1 MKARF
6 FSAVLAAMILATASV
21 GVTALAAETTETL
34 SEATEETTETSADTA
49 EDENSA
55 VEPETETPSASD
67 DIDNMEK
74 FREVMGELAETGV
87 TDVAPDY
94 DGDPYCDTDGNATL
108 IKSEQIIYNTEEMQ
122 FIAVTTKD
130 GHVFYVLINYT
141 AGNGEDNVYFLNNV
155 RNTYGHYKLLEETA
169 LTHARALCLSAS
181 SLSRN
186 L

>member
-21 GVTALAAETTETL
+21 GVTASAAETTETL
-34 SEATEETTETSADTA
+34 SEATEEITETSADTV

-87 TDVAPDY
+87 TDV
-94 DGDPYCDTDGNATL
+94 GILVCW
-108 IKSEQIIYNTEEMQ
+108 
-122 FIAVTTKD
+122 F
-130 GHVFYVLINYT
+130 
-141 AGNGEDNVYFLNNV
+141 
-155 RNTYGHYKLLEETA
+155 
-169 LTHARALCLSAS
+169 
-181 SLSRN
+181 
-186 L
+186 